1 MNVFC
6 EYILIRLYSNC
17 ISLEVKQVSFR
28 KAIITESWRFKSFD
42 ELLLGNE
49 AQLS

>member
-1 MNVFC
+1 MHIFTSLLQNFTPQMEMNVFY

-28 KAIITESWRFKSFD
+28 KAIITES
-42 ELLLGNE
+42 
-49 AQLS
+49 